1 MGVVRVTIVGG
12 GSVGL
17 CLATS
22 FALAGAKVTLMVRAA
37 AIAPLRGKAIK
48 VTGMLG
54 EHRVE
59 PGSIAI
65 EDNAQPTDDS
75 RDCDVL
81 VVTTKAYDVAA
92 SLRPFSMAGSP
103 NGPRAILLMQNG
115 LGSAEA
121 ARATMGPGIPVFST
135 AMYIGMHRHGTNEVA
150 VNAHSGP
157 VRIGAL
163 LGEDPQAIAALIDVA
178 GRGFVPLVFDPEI
191 KSTIYAKLL
200 FNSCMNP
207 TGALTGRNYGELLE
221 NEHSRGLIAN
231 LADETLR
238 VFAASAGF
246 RPAENG
252 RHYVESFLI
261 PLVIPRSAPHR
272 SSMSQDLD
280 SDRRTEID
288 YLNGA
293 IAGMGRELGIDTP
306 YHQAIISLIHA
317 RENG

>member
-1 MGVVRVTIVGG
+1 VGVIRVTIVGG

-17 CLATS
+17 CLAAS

-37 AIAPLRGKAIK
+37 AIGPLRGQPIK

-59 PGSIAI
+59 PGRIAI
-65 EDNAQPTDDS
+65 EDNAQPTDDC

-92 SLRPFSMAGSP
+92 SLRPFVNAGSP
-103 NGPRAILLMQNG
+103 KRPRAILLMQNG

-163 LGEDPQAIAALIDVA
+163 LGEDPQAITAFIDVA

-191 KSTIYAKLL
+191 KSTIYTKLL

-221 NEHSRGLIAN
+221 NEHSRGLIAS

-238 VFAASAGF
+238 VFAAGAGF

-252 RHYVESFLI
+252 RHYVESFLV

-280 SDRRTEID
+280 SGRRTEID